1 MVSCVSLMLKT
12 VKSVEDKALRGTRAL
27 ESSIEAVKQAT
38 LVSGLCY
45 VCVVLCCAVL
55 CCVVLCYVVVLCCV
69 VLCCCV
75 VLYCVVLCYAMLLFC
90 KVKEI
95 FAVVNLSSYK

>member
-55 CCVVLCYVVVLCCV
+55 CCVVLCCVMLLCCV
-69 VLCCCV
+69 VLCYAV
-75 VLYCVVLCYAMLLFC
+75 VLCCIVLCYAMLCCCF
-90 KVKEI
+90 VK
-95 FAVVNLSSYK
+95 

>member
-45 VCVVLCCAVL
+45 VCVVLCCVVL
-55 CCVVLCYVVVLCCV
+55 CCVVLCYAVMLLCCV
-69 VLCCCV
+69 VL
-75 VLYCVVLCYAMLLFC
+75 YYVVLCYA
-90 KVKEI
+90 
-95 FAVVNLSSYK
+95 VVL